1 MSGEKMIESLIILNL
16 FIIAILQ
23 LMSLM
28 SMKEQ
33 RITILNNYT
42 ISTIGIVLSCI
53 FLSTSIHINL
63 TMMPSD
69 MQIIILCLTAFV
81 VYKLLTLQ
89 KIFASIPLCKR
100 IARHY
105 KNKHLKLL

>member
-1 MSGEKMIESLIILNL
+1 MIESLIIANL
-16 FIIAILQ
+16 FAIAILQ

-33 RITILNNYT
+33 RITILNSYT
-42 ISTIGIVLSCI
+42 LSTVGIVLSCI

-63 TMMPSD
+63 NSIPSD
-69 MQIIILCLTAFV
+69 MQIIIFSLTAFV
-81 VYKLLTLQ
+81 VCKLLTLQ
-89 KIFASIPLCKR
+89 KIFYNIPLCKR
-100 IARHY
+100 IARYY

>member
-1 MSGEKMIESLIILNL
+1 MIESLIIANL
-16 FIIAILQ
+16 FVIAILQ

-42 ISTIGIVLSCI
+42 LSTIFIALSCI

-63 TMMPSD
+63 TRIPSD
-69 MQIIILCLTAFV
+69 MQIIILCLTVSV

-89 KIFASIPLCKR
+89 KIFYNIPLCKR
-100 IARHY
+100 IARYY
-105 KNKHLKLL
+105 KNKQLKIL

>member
-1 MSGEKMIESLIILNL
+1 MIESLIIANL
-16 FIIAILQ
+16 FAIAILQ

-33 RITILNNYT
+33 RITIFNNYT
-42 ISTIGIVLSCI
+42 FSTVGIVLSCI

-63 TMMPSD
+63 TSIPSD
-69 MQIIILCLTAFV
+69 MQIFIFCLTGFS

-89 KIFASIPLCKR
+89 KIFANIPLCKR

-105 KNKHLKLL
+105 KSKHLKAL